1 MVWFIQINQ
10 FLVICY
16 NPHFLQSI
24 CPSVLILKRS
34 IMNPICS
41 INQAIK
47 QFKGDLKR
55 ISAYCKER
63 GIKISQKALE
73 VRIKSH

>member
-1 MVWFIQINQ
+1 
-10 FLVICY
+10 
-16 NPHFLQSI
+16 
-24 CPSVLILKRS
+24 
-34 IMNPICS
+34 MNPICS

-63 GIKISQKALE
+63 GIKISQKHWRHELSLCKKTAQLGCFFIALNE
-73 VRIKSH
+73 S

>member
-1 MVWFIQINQ
+1 
-10 FLVICY
+10 
-16 NPHFLQSI
+16 
-24 CPSVLILKRS
+24 
-34 IMNPICS
+34 MNPICS

-63 GIKISQKALE
+63 GINISQKALE
-73 VRIKSH
+73 ARIKSL

>member
-1 MVWFIQINQ
+1 
-10 FLVICY
+10 
-16 NPHFLQSI
+16 
-24 CPSVLILKRS
+24 
-34 IMNPICS
+34 MNPICS

-55 ISAYCKER
+55 ILAFCKER

-73 VRIKSH
+73 ARIKSL

>member
-1 MVWFIQINQ
+1 
-10 FLVICY
+10 
-16 NPHFLQSI
+16 
-24 CPSVLILKRS
+24 
-34 IMNPICS
+34 MNPICS

-63 GIKISQKALE
+63 GIKISQKALRRE
-73 VRIKSH
+73 LSLVNSPVGLFFYSFE